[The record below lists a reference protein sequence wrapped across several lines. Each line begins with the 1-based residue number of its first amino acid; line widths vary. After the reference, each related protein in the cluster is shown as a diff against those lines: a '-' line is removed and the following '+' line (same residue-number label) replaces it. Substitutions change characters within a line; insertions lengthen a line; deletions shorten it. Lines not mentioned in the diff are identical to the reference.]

1 MKILITDD
9 HKIVR
14 DGLKEILKQVPDI
27 ETITEAN
34 DGSEALALCH
44 SNNFDLILLDISLPD
59 MTGLEVLQTLIRKKP
74 AQKVLILSMH
84 PQEQYALRALKLG
97 ASGYLTKSTAAEELI
112 IAVMRINAGGKYIS
126 SSLAENIARHSK
138 ADNVEI
144 IFYRQ
149 KSDVILEIK
158 DDGIGIS
165 MVDRKSPKSLGLLNM
180 SERARD
186 IGGKFVIESRK
197 KKGTRICLTVPDIL
211 FEE

>member
-126 SSLAENIARHSK
+126 SSLAENIALHLDKDFSK
-138 ADNVEI
+138 PLHD
-144 IFYRQ
+144 
-149 KSDVILEIK
+149 
-158 DDGIGIS
+158 
-165 MVDRKSPKSLGLLNM
+165 SL
-180 SERARD
+180 SEREFEIMIKIAAGKPLHE
-186 IGGKFVIESRK
+186 IGNELCISGKTVSTYRSRIMEK
-197 KKGTRICLTVPDIL
+197 MGLTKNAELIQYCIRNGLV
-211 FEE
+211 